1 MNSEQRR
8 NERSRHQDQ
17 MKLLVAVIQGKDAEG
32 LLHRLGARGYQATRV
47 DSAGGFLKECNATV
61 FVGVQEVHLPEV
73 MNIVAD
79 CCQARTRFVNP
90 LIPVVEP
97 TEFYVTDPVEVE
109 VGGAT
114 VFVLD
119 VERYER
125 IA

>member
-1 MNSEQRR
+1 MIEEQDLHQK
-8 NERSRHQDQ
+8 SRQWDN

-32 LLHRLGARGYQATRV
+32 LLERLGNRGYQATRV

-61 FVGVQEVHLPEV
+61 FVGVQERYLLDV
-73 MNIVAD
+73 MTIVSD
-79 CCQARTRFVNP
+79 TCQARTRFVNP

-97 TEFYVTDPVEVE
+97 TEFYVADPVEVE